1 MMMAGCPDKE
11 DEADAGAEEGGAPWA
26 GETDGLDTQKGEYCA
41 YGGWKLWHPAAGHAG
56 RRRKGGKHDRSKTPG
71 RPGQGANLG
80 PALHRSDLF
89 CLM

>member
-1 MMMAGCPDKE
+1 MMIAASPGKE
-11 DEADAGAEEGGAPWA
+11 DEAGIGVEGRAPNWGGRHVDASTWRRVSCIWRLEAMASGSEGTP
-26 GETDGLDTQKGEYCA
+26 
-41 YGGWKLWHPAAGHAG
+41 G